1 MWKLG
6 LFFLLF
12 CGISNSFGQS
22 GETDWLKPK
31 KIIDTPTCESNVTEL
46 GILNQY
52 SKRNEFIL
60 IVSHTGQNEK
70 EYFGE
75 RRLYNAK
82 TFLTK
87 AFVPE
92 YNRVPESIII
102 AQGERV
108 SQKGYLD
115 FFIGGILELRIF
127 FPKNRDFFLGKCVLD
142 YPTEKPCSLT
152 HNKLFYPCKDRK
164 QSKKRT

>member
-22 GETDWLKPK
+22 GEKDRLKPK
-31 KIIDTPTCESNVTEL
+31 KIIETPTCESNMTEL
-46 GILNQY
+46 GFLNQY
-52 SKRNEFIL
+52 SKGNEFVL
-60 IVSHTGQNEK
+60 IISHTGQNEK
-70 EYFGE
+70 KYFGE

-82 TFLTK
+82 IFLTK
-87 AFVPE
+87 GFVSI
-92 YNRVPESIII
+92 NRTPESIII

-115 FFIGGILELRIF
+115 FFVDGILELRIF
-127 FPKNRDFFLGKCVLD
+127 FDKNQDFFLGTCVLD
-142 YPTEKPCSLT
+142 YPYEKPCSSAYD
-152 HNKLFYPCKDRK
+152 KLFYPCKGAKGRI
-164 QSKKRT
+164 R